1 MYTEK
6 EILQMLG
13 IENYKRQGQA
23 RLIPFCA
30 RAGLDIRAVSGGG
43 KGVTVKYE
51 IIQDRR
57 HKEEKWVDCIYDDNY
72 EVSHLGNV
80 RRKVSKNGLGF
91 MDDKGYVRVALRTG
105 QIGVHRAVYFSFH
118 PDEYPNEALYTIDH
132 INGIKTDNS
141 IDNLRAL
148 SRLENVRYSV
158 QNQTEIKG
166 IVAQLLAK
174 YGYEELK
181 SKLNSLL

>member
-13 IENYKRQGQA
+13 IENHKRQGQA
-23 RLIPFCA
+23 RLIPLCA

-43 KGVTVKYE
+43 RGVTVKYE
-51 IIQDRR
+51 IVQDRR
-57 HKEEKWVDCIYDDNY
+57 PKQERWVDCIYDDNY

-91 MDDKGYVRVALRTG
+91 IDDKGYVKVGLRTG

-118 PDEYPNEALYTIDH
+118 PEEYSNESLYTIDH

-141 IDNLRAL
+141 LENLRAL
-148 SRLENVRYSV
+148 SRLENIRYSDE
-158 QNQTEIKG
+158 NQTEIKG
-166 IVAQLLAK
+166 IVAQLLTK

-181 SKLNSLL
+181 IKLESLL

>member
-23 RLIPFCA
+23 RLIPLCA
-30 RAGLDIRAVSGGG
+30 RAGLDIRVVSGGG
-43 KGVTVKYE
+43 RGVTVKYE
-51 IIQDRR
+51 IVEDRR
-57 HKEEKWVDCIYDDNY
+57 PKEERWIDCIYDDNY
-72 EVSHLGNV
+72 EVSHLGNI
-80 RRKVSKNGLGF
+80 RRKVSKNNLGYV
-91 MDDKGYVRVALRTG
+91 DDKGYIKVALRAG

-118 PDEYPNEALYTIDH
+118 PEEYPNESMYTIDH
-132 INGIKTDNS
+132 INGIKSDNS
-141 IDNLRAL
+141 INNLRAL
-148 SRLENVRYSV
+148 SRLENIRYSDE
-158 QNQTEIKG
+158 NQTEIKG

-181 SKLNSLL
+181 SKLESLL

>member
-23 RLIPFCA
+23 RLIPLCA
-30 RAGLDIRAVSGGG
+30 RAGLDIRVVSGGG

-51 IIQDRR
+51 IIKDRR
-57 HKEEKWVDCIYDDNY
+57 SKDEKWIDCIYDNNY
-72 EVSHLGNV
+72 EVSNLGKI
-80 RRKVSKNGLGF
+80 RRKVSKNELGYIGQS
-91 MDDKGYVRVALRTG
+91 GYVKVALPVG
-105 QIGVHRAVYFSFH
+105 QMGVHRAVYFSFH
-118 PDEYPNEALYTIDH
+118 PELFSNEALYTIDH
-132 INGIKTDNS
+132 INGIKSDNS
-141 IDNLRAL
+141 INNLRAL
-148 SRLENVRYSV
+148 SRLENIKESV

-181 SKLNSLL
+181 LKLKELL

>member
-23 RLIPFCA
+23 RLIPLCA

-43 KGVTVKYE
+43 RGVTVKYE
-51 IIQDRR
+51 IIKDHRI
-57 HKEEKWVDCIYDDNY
+57 KDEKWIDCIYDNNY
-72 EVSHLGNV
+72 EVSDLGNI
-80 RRKVSKNGLGF
+80 RRKVSKNNLGYI
-91 MDDKGYVRVALRTG
+91 DEKGYVRVAFRTG

-118 PDEYPNEALYTIDH
+118 PEDFENEDVITIDH
-132 INGIKTDNS
+132 INGIKSDNS
-141 IDNLRAL
+141 INNLRAL
-148 SRLENVRYSV
+148 SRLENVKESIK
-158 QNQTEIKG
+158 NQTEIKG
-166 IVAQLLAK
+166 IIAQLLTK

-181 SKLNSLL
+181 LKLKELL